1 MPFVL
6 VCALHYGGYFIEDRT
21 EYYITRSAV
30 RCEELARLK
39 DADSHKATAF
49 IPESLMQLQIL
60 CGPNLE
66 DCKKDTL

>member
-39 DADSHKATAF
+39 DADSHKATAVAKNWH
-49 IPESLMQLQIL
+49 
-60 CGPNLE
+60 G
-66 DCKKDTL
+66 